1 MKHERSQ
8 STEDVKQPSP
18 KRVKDED
25 GKSVH
30 QGKNDMLKHPTIKR
44 AKEIDAH
51 TPMQQLDELL
61 EKTRKE
67 PKSTRNVLHWFRS
80 KDIREEDNR
89 GLHAA
94 AEKAKE
100 GSGSLITMYLF
111 SPKDMEWHGTSAP
124 RTDFILDSLGKLK
137 ASLQKK
143 NIPLAV
149 VTAEERAQKVDKVLQ
164 FVKDHD
170 ISHIYAN
177 LEYEVDELRR
187 DIKLAKKVQDEKD
200 LSFDAL
206 HDQTVVT
213 PGTIVTGSGGPMKV
227 FTPYHKAWLAETK
240 DDPSL
245 LDLVPAP
252 TGNDKSAAKEF
263 SDLFES
269 KIPALPESKQYSSKE
284 EQQRIRKLWPA
295 GHDAGIKRLHDFLD
309 KKVSDYADNRS
320 APALDPSSRLSPY
333 LSSGIVSVREV
344 LAITKKFNDNKH
356 FDKGDVGVAA
366 WVREIVFREFYRQVT
381 VITPHT
387 SMNLPQNM
395 KFDNVEWEDDEE
407 GWKKWYEGKTGVPF
421 VDAGMRQLNSEA
433 YMHNRARMNTSSYL
447 TGNLLIDYRRG
458 ERYFAEHLIDWD
470 LSNNTQ
476 GWEPSY
482 TIFNP
487 VVQAEKHDPDGD
499 YIRKWVP
506 ELKDVQ
512 GKAIFAPHE
521 RLSAEE
527 FKKLD
532 YPAPHVD
539 FGESS
544 QRAKERY
551 KKGIAT
557 SEV

>member
-1 MKHERSQ
+1 M
-8 STEDVKQPSP
+8 
-18 KRVKDED
+18 
-25 GKSVH
+25 
-30 QGKNDMLKHPTIKR
+30 
-44 AKEIDAH
+44 
-51 TPMQQLDELL
+51 
-61 EKTRKE
+61 
-67 PKSTRNVLHWFRS
+67 
-80 KDIREEDNR
+80 
-89 GLHAA
+89 
-94 AEKAKE
+94 
-100 GSGSLITMYLF
+100 
-111 SPKDMEWHGTSAP
+111 
-124 RTDFILDSLGKLK
+124 
-137 ASLQKK
+137 
-143 NIPLAV
+143 
-149 VTAEERAQKVDKVLQ
+149 
-164 FVKDHD
+164 
-170 ISHIYAN
+170 
-177 LEYEVDELRR
+177 
-187 DIKLAKKVQDEKD
+187 
-200 LSFDAL
+200 
-206 HDQTVVT
+206 
-213 PGTIVTGSGGPMKV
+213 
-227 FTPYHKAWLAETK
+227 
-240 DDPSL
+240 
-245 LDLVPAP
+245 PAP

-269 KIPALPESKQYSSKE
+269 KIPPLPESKQYSSKE
-284 EQQRIRKLWPA
+284 EQQSIRKLWPA
-295 GHDAGIKRLHDFLD
+295 GHDAGIKRLNDFLN
-309 KKVSDYADNRS
+309 KKVTAYADNRS
-320 APALDPSSRLSPY
+320 APALDGSSRMSPY
-333 LSSGIVSVREV
+333 FSSGIVSVREV
-344 LAITKKFNDNKH
+344 LAITKKFNGNKH

-421 VDAGMRQLNSEA
+421 VDAGMRQLNTEA

-512 GKAIFAPHE
+512 GKAIFSPHD
-521 RLSAEE
+521 RLSAAE
-527 FKKLD
+527 FKKLN
-532 YPAPHVD
+532 YPAPHVN

-544 QRAKERY
+544 ARAKERY